1 VGRLVYH
8 LRAKNKVIPEV
19 VAEPGPLGE
28 GWVLGEFVSGTI
40 CSTDVTNMDGSL
52 GHPIDPADPR
62 ILGHECC
69 FRVIESRNKDVA
81 VGQYI
86 VPLGSDFHG
95 FAERE
100 AFLPILASTPDEEYR
115 RFTVMTARG
124 YSDPADERVK
134 AVCVTD
140 RWWTGISL
148 IEPTTN
154 VYTALLQT
162 DALNARSV
170 IVLGAGFCG
179 QVAGLLCKTFGVQR
193 VTLIDINECRLR
205 QAVGCGYADDVE
217 VDGDRMPGLTPG
229 RTGPIAA
236 LIKSTEGMFG
246 DVVFDALP
254 GLEPSRSGGEPG
266 VGGLA
271 MTRNL
276 GAQLLR
282 PGGTWVMYGAS
293 EFMEMP
299 AVSLLSKGIEVR
311 GAGYDSRLINFPKRA
326 AQMKAVLGLAE
337 AGVIRLGRFIARHL
351 AFTDTGAVAMA
362 FQDYKTGRD
371 LKVEI
376 RGRDALRRAADIP
389 EGPGMA
395 GMAEGPRRV

>member
-1 VGRLVYH
+1 MGRLVYI
-8 LRAKNKVIPEV
+8 LRGKNNVTPEV
-19 VAEPGPLGE
+19 VAEPEPLRK

-52 GHPIDPADPR
+52 DHPIDPDNPK

-69 FRVIESRNKDVA
+69 FRVIESRNRDVA

-100 AFLPILASTPDEEYR
+100 TFLPILASTPDEEYR
-115 RFTVMTARG
+115 RFTVLTPRG

-140 RWWTGISL
+140 EWWTGISL
-148 IEPTTN
+148 IEPTTH

-162 DALNARSV
+162 GALNARSV

-179 QVAGLLCKTFGVQR
+179 QVAGLLCKTFGVRR
-193 VTLIDINECRLR
+193 VTLIDINESRLA
-205 QAVGCGYADDVE
+205 QAVGCGCADAVE
-217 VDGDRMPGLTPG
+217 IEGARMPGFTPA
-229 RTGPIAA
+229 RPGPIEA
-236 LIKSTEGMFG
+236 LIKGTDGTFA

-254 GLEPSRSGGEPG
+254 GLEPSRSKDEPG

-271 MTRNL
+271 VTRNL

-282 PGGTWVMYGAS
+282 PGGTWVMY
-293 EFMEMP
+293 
-299 AVSLLSKGIEVR
+299 
-311 GAGYDSRLINFPKRA
+311 
-326 AQMKAVLGLAE
+326 
-337 AGVIRLGRFIARHL
+337 
-351 AFTDTGAVAMA
+351 T
-362 FQDYKTGRD
+362 
-371 LKVEI
+371 
-376 RGRDALRRAADIP
+376 
-389 EGPGMA
+389 
-395 GMAEGPRRV
+395 RV